1 MYVGG
6 CSVLCRQ
13 RIDLLKQYDVLKFDV
28 SMNDSA
34 IVAVVKCRCKL
45 QHDLC
50 DLSFWH
56 LPVLE
61 PLPVIVKLASSQK
74 LHHDDELLF
83 FRSGHHI

>member
-34 IVAVVKCRCKL
+34 IVAVVKCRCELK
-45 QHDLC
+45 HDLC
-50 DLSFWH
+50 NLSFWH
-56 LPVLE
+56 LPMLKA
-61 PLPVIVKLASSQK
+61 LPVIVKLASSQK
-74 LHHDDELLF
+74 FHHDNKLLLF
-83 FRSGHHI
+83 GPRHYI